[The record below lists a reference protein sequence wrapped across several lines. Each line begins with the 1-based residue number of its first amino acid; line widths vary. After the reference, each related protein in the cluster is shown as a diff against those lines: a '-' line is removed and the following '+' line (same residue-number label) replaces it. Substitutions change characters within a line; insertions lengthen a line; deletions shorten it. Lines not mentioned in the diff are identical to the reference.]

1 MFLSFIVPV
10 YNAEKYIAECLASLV
25 CQDLSETEYE
35 ILCVNDG
42 SRDASPAI
50 LQQWQQEHHNIVLL
64 HQGNGGV
71 VSARNFGL
79 SMARGDYIWFVDA
92 DDLVRENCLG
102 ALKAKAGETGCD
114 RLIVG
119 GYQFTDALTEEEKA
133 LSQQG
138 KLPINCPW
146 YDSVVWRGLLKREFL
161 EENRL
166 TFRHPELTHGEDGL
180 YMYEVAACDPT
191 VWETEE
197 VLYFYRVHSG
207 SAETAQSLAS
217 QEKKLRSYIRIAAI
231 LRDHY
236 ASGRRDHA
244 TANKLMTFLHFSLY
258 AIAALPA
265 KPARKYLSQMK
276 KQKLY
281 PFTRPA
287 ECTLDR
293 SYMTERQ
300 DLIGKAFDKLYLNQH
315 RPWGYRLMRIAQQA
329 RTLLKKHR

>member
-10 YNAEKYIAECLASLV
+10 YNAEKYIGQCLDSLLRQDIPAE
-25 CQDLSETEYE
+25 DYE

-42 SRDASPAI
+42 SRDSSPAI
-50 LQQWQQEHHNIVLL
+50 LQQWQETHPNIVIL

-92 DDLVRENCLG
+92 DDFIKENCLA
-102 ALKAKAGETGCD
+102 ALKAKAEESDCD
-114 RLIVG
+114 RLILG
-119 GYQFTDALTEEEKA
+119 GYEFTDALTEQE
-133 LSQQG
+133 QQ
-138 KLPINCPW
+138 LAAENRLRINCPW

-161 EENRL
+161 EAQNLR
-166 TFRHPELTHGEDGL
+166 FHHPELTHGEDGL
-180 YMYEVAACDPT
+180 YMYEVAACHPKT
-191 VWETEE
+191 VELEE

-217 QEKKLRSYIRIAAI
+217 QQKKLRSYIRIAAI
-231 LRDHY
+231 MKGHY
-236 ASGRRDHA
+236 DSGRKDSA

-258 AIAALPA
+258 ITAALP
-265 KPARKYLSQMK
+265 RKEAGKALKALK
-276 KQKLY
+276 KEGLY

-293 SYMTERQ
+293 SYMTSRE
-300 DLIGKAFDKLYLNQH
+300 DLLGKAFDRLYLNQH
-315 RPWGYRLMRIAQQA
+315 RPWAYRLMRAAQQA
-329 RTLLKKHR
+329 RALLKKFR